1 VRGRLAA
8 GALLLALLA
17 AAAPRPGLAAA
28 TDATEYVR
36 LVDSARADL
45 DRSPPDLAAA
55 RDAIT
60 GAQRLA
66 PPPGGV
72 LAAVVSDLSRR
83 PPDVAD
89 AVTRLRAIGAV
100 LALPANAAPGDAED
114 ARRRLEGVY
123 REPAFAHLDR
133 VPSPSLLSRLFDALR
148 RLLSGLTSAL
158 GPGGSL
164 LAGGLVLLAALALTM
179 RLLRGAAGRRMRGP
193 PEERASAGDD
203 PEREWTAALAAA
215 AAGDHREAIRRAFRS
230 ALLTMAARGRLPV
243 DPSWTTRELLAR
255 AAGDADLLAALA
267 PAAAAFDRAW
277 YSGAAVGEADWLVA
291 RDRCAAVR
299 RLASTRRVAAGGRTA
314 DEQALPAGGPGG
326 VPLT

>member
-1 VRGRLAA
+1 MRARLAA
-8 GALLLALLA
+8 GAVLLALLA
-17 AAAPRPGLAAA
+17 AVAPGPARAAA
-28 TDATEYVR
+28 TDATDYLRV
-36 LVDSARADL
+36 VDSARADL
-45 DRSPPDLAAA
+45 EASPPDLAAA

-60 GAQRLA
+60 AAQRLA
-66 PPPGGV
+66 PPPGGA

-89 AVTRLRAIGAV
+89 AVTRLRAIGDV
-100 LALPANAAPGDAED
+100 LALPAGAAPGDAGD

-133 VPSPSLLSRLFDALR
+133 VPSPSLLSRLYDGLR
-148 RLLSGLTSAL
+148 RLLGGLTRAL
-158 GPGGSL
+158 GPAGSL
-164 LAGGLVLLAALALTM
+164 LAGGLVLLAAIALTL

-193 PEERASAGDD
+193 PEERPAGGDD
-203 PEREWTAALAAA
+203 PEREWTAALTAA

-230 ALLTMAARGRLPV
+230 ALLTVAARGRLPV

-255 AAGDADLLAALA
+255 AAGDADLVAALA

-277 YSGAAVGEADWLVA
+277 YSGTAVGEADWLVA

-299 RLASTRRVAAGGRTA
+299 RLASTHRAAA
-314 DEQALPAGGPGG
+314 
-326 VPLT
+326 

>member
-1 VRGRLAA
+1 MRARLAA
-8 GALLLALLA
+8 GAVLLALLA
-17 AAAPRPGLAAA
+17 AVAPGPARAAA
-28 TDATEYVR
+28 TDATDYLRV
-36 LVDSARADL
+36 VDSARADL
-45 DRSPPDLAAA
+45 EASPPDLAAA

-60 GAQRLA
+60 AAQRLA
-66 PPPGGV
+66 PPPGGA

-89 AVTRLRAIGAV
+89 AVTRLRAIGDV
-100 LALPANAAPGDAED
+100 LALPAGAAPGDAGD

-133 VPSPSLLSRLFDALR
+133 VPSPSLLSRLYDGLR
-148 RLLSGLTSAL
+148 RLLGGLTRTL
-158 GPGGSL
+158 GPAGSL
-164 LAGGLVLLAALALTM
+164 LAGGLVLLAAIALTL
-179 RLLRGAAGRRMRGP
+179 RLLRRAAGRRMRGP
-193 PEERASAGDD
+193 PEERPAGGDD
-203 PEREWTAALAAA
+203 PEREWTAALTAA

-230 ALLTMAARGRLPV
+230 ALLTVAARGRLPV

-255 AAGDADLLAALA
+255 AAGDADLVAALA

-299 RLASTRRVAAGGRTA
+299 RLASTHRAAA
-314 DEQALPAGGPGG
+314 
-326 VPLT
+326 